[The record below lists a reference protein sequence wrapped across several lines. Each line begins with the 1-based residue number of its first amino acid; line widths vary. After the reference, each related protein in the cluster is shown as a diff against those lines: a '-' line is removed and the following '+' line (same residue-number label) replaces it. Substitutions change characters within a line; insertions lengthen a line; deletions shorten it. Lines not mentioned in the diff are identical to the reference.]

1 MPSEDR
7 QRCRDRRRHLP
18 TVLSISQW
26 MLLDVVEECFWTA
39 SVPPKCSKHE
49 HTTLLKRSCRVD
61 GSVITVSNDTV
72 WLLVLNQWL
81 YKAMH
86 ILPGRCRIPLIN
98 GKVHAVPGSTFMQAK
113 RLHVVFQRFNI
124 VLVTPSEHIERCAH
138 SIEFVTH
145 QVTNFG
151 WERTHPWPSR
161 EKLSRLSDTLPTCPG
176 GSLHLWGGPQTSIA

>member
-1 MPSEDR
+1 MTVSVGLWQVERKCVPFLSELCQAKTDGAIC
-7 QRCRDRRRHLP
+7 QRYSPLASGCCLMSSRSVFGQPRSRR
-18 TVLSISQW
+18 
-26 MLLDVVEECFWTA
+26 
-39 SVPPKCSKHE
+39 SVPNMNTP
-49 HTTLLKRSCRVD
+49 RSCRVE

-124 VLVTPSEHIERCAH
+124 VLVTPVSTSSVA
-138 SIEFVTH
+138 
-145 QVTNFG
+145 
-151 WERTHPWPSR
+151 
-161 EKLSRLSDTLPTCPG
+161 PT
-176 GSLHLWGGPQTSIA
+176 A